1 MNPYANEYVPG
12 AYGIVVALE
21 AQNAVFREIL
31 RLPPKSGAIRRSSYL
46 DDNPTKPEGRYEPPC
61 RKHAAVQCAVE
72 QNHTCSQTS
81 SPTECQIVRIGD
93 FRFADV
99 VVARSFW
106 NWKQRAKRVGYRS
119 ACVFNTIRRRATLQR
134 VMTAWIHFWV
144 VTMRVTYRVS
154 RALHHWRAVVLQ
166 EFSLRTQATKAAL
179 LEQEDE
185 HAMTTQRNTDLHF
198 ALQTL
203 QADLAEETLRLKNSR
218 GTNAELLKRLDV
230 SSECIR
236 SMRKDYVMTCN
247 HCQKWLFRMHQ
258 TDRTDSK
265 NALCSFVANE
275 EFVDA
280 SSNETVTE
288 FANVQLKEMM
298 LSNVRSPC

>member
-12 AYGIVVALE
+12 AYGIIVALE
-21 AQNAVFREIL
+21 AQNAVYREIL
-31 RLPPKSGAIRRSSYL
+31 RLPPTSSAIRRSTYL
-46 DDNPTKPEGRYEPPC
+46 DANPTKPEGRYDPPC
-61 RKHAAVQCAVE
+61 RKHAAVQCAV
-72 QNHTCSQTS
+72 QRNHTCSQTS
-81 SPTECQIVRIGD
+81 SPTECQRVRIGD
-93 FRFADV
+93 RRFADV

-106 NWKQRAKRVGYRS
+106 NWKERATRVEHRF
-119 ACVFNTIRRRATLQR
+119 ACVSNTIRRRATLQR

-144 VTMRVTYRVS
+144 VTKRITNRVS
-154 RALHHWRAVVLQ
+154 RALHHWRAVVLHD
-166 EFSLRTQATKAAL
+166 FLLRTQAKQAML
-179 LEQEDE
+179 IEQEDE
-185 HAMTTQRNTDLHF
+185 HVMMTQRNTDLHF

-218 GTNAELLKRLDV
+218 GTNTELLKRLAV
-230 SSECIR
+230 SGECIR

-265 NALCSFVANE
+265 NATCSFVANE

-280 SSNETVTE
+280 SSNETVAE
-288 FANVQLKEMM
+288 FANVQMKEML
-298 LSNVRSPC
+298 LSDITSPR